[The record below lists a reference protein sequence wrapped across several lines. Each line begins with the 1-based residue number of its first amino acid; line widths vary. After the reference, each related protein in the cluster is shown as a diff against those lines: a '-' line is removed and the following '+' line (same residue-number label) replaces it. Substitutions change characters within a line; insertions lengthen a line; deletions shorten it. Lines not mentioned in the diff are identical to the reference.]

1 MSKKNHAASYWS
13 KVGEAAVCAFV
24 WLSRRAPLPVWSHYE
39 TKCQKLHQNSALQP
53 ARSVRRCTLHTSALG
68 CRRGMKDGVWS
79 CGTSFPSELIRTD
92 RNAESLGGRRAQEA
106 GVGGGG
112 GGESSSSRSGAWML
126 STCRVFLVVLFFFSP
141 FCSCQE
147 WKHRQPQQRDRKE
160 IFNLC
165 FEHMWYSRLQPLRG
179 RQYMKQSLSFL
190 CGFVRS
196 AHCKMAVSFS
206 KLQSFYVKG
215 CKVLSARL
223 QHKPVF
229 TFDSLIVFL
238 IESQLK
244 RTWRKAA
251 CSLSVLLNWST
262 NVLWQK
268 SRSGLTKDL
277 QSWRFYTKARRLK
290 RNPWNVT
297 HPPWQPSVAGIF
309 SRHPAGTGQGHGRA
323 AVIVQ

>member
-1 MSKKNHAASYWS
+1 MQHHTEARLVKQLFVPLSDSRAVPHFLSDRIMKQSVKSCTKILHCGQHALCEGAL
-13 KVGEAAVCAFV
+13 FT
-24 WLSRRAPLPVWSHYE
+24 PLPW
-39 TKCQKLHQNSALQP
+39 
-53 ARSVRRCTLHTSALG
+53 
-68 CRRGMKDGVWS
+68 
-79 CGTSFPSELIRTD
+79 
-92 RNAESLGGRRAQEA
+92 
-106 GVGGGG
+106 GVGGGWKTVSGAAAHLFLLSSSEQTETQKVWEYG
-112 GGESSSSRSGAWML
+112 GRKRLELGGRESSSSRSGAWML

-229 TFDSLIVFL
+229 TFDSDHFF
-238 IESQLK
+238 
-244 RTWRKAA
+244 
-251 CSLSVLLNWST
+251 NWIT
-262 NVLWQK
+262 TQ
-268 SRSGLTKDL
+268 KDL
-277 QSWRFYTKARRLK
+277 TESGVLTFCIAELIHECVETEKQKWADKGFAILAILHKSQTAKEESLRCHSSTLATFSRLHFQST
-290 RNPWNVT
+290 PSWNWPGSRTRCCYCAVT
-297 HPPWQPSVAGIF
+297 H
-309 SRHPAGTGQGHGRA
+309 
-323 AVIVQ
+323 